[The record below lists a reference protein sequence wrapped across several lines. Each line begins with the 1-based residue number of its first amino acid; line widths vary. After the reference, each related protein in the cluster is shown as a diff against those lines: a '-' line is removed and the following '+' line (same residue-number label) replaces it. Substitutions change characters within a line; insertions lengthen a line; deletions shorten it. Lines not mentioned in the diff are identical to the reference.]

1 MLLDTPSYKKLFKH
15 MIILSNSIKV
25 EFFEGPK
32 LVKDNLQKIE
42 KSLDLFFKEFN
53 LSKIDVEVGFATK
66 SEMKNIDIVRK
77 SIIAKT
83 TIRKGDVLSESNLD
97 IKRPG
102 DGISPMRWDEILG
115 SFSQRD
121 YEEDDLI

>member
-15 MIILSNSIKV
+15 MIILNNSIKV

-66 SEMKNIDIVRK
+66 SEMKILTLNLETK
-77 SIIAKT
+77 
-83 TIRKGDVLSESNLD
+83 IR
-97 IKRPG
+97 
-102 DGISPMRWDEILG
+102 
-115 SFSQRD
+115 
-121 YEEDDLI
+121 

>member
-42 KSLDLFFKEFN
+42 VLILLEGFPLKVKKEHQ
-53 LSKIDVEVGFATK
+53 GFELNFQT
-66 SEMKNIDIVRK
+66 
-77 SIIAKT
+77 
-83 TIRKGDVLSESNLD
+83 
-97 IKRPG
+97 
-102 DGISPMRWDEILG
+102 
-115 SFSQRD
+115 
-121 YEEDDLI
+121 